1 MSSPWSWSSIVAL
14 AEEAPPEITTEDVF
28 GGDVDRPL
36 TEWVEEH
43 VTDNELVL
51 WAINNALEPALQ
63 ILIIVVLAIGM
74 LWFIRRTIRRAS
86 TRVKEPDTGRGR
98 RRDRRRGYD
107 EGRSRPSVRRAQ
119 RADALGALAN
129 SIAGVVV
136 WVVAL
141 FMVLGTFGISLGPLI
156 AGAGIVGL
164 ALGFGAQG
172 LVRDFISGSFML
184 IEDQYGVGDFIDAGE
199 MMGVVEGITL
209 RSTRIRDL
217 NGTLWH
223 VPNGEILRVGNMSQE
238 WSRAVLDVAVSYNTD
253 VDAAS
258 DIIQRVASAMAHEPE
273 YEEQFLDEPE
283 IWGVQDLGADSVDI
297 RLVIKTQP
305 GVHVKLLR
313 EIRRRIKAAFDAA
326 GIEIPFSQRT
336 VWLRT
341 EHPVALGDQRTTL
354 WSDPVL
360 DERARQAAV
369 EASVRGK
376 EGPAR
381 GRGERMPEQEEI
393 AEEVLDIDLG
403 DGQPR

>member
-1 MSSPWSWSSIVAL
+1 MSSSWSSSSTVAL

-36 TEWVEEH
+36 TEWVEEN
-43 VTDNELVL
+43 VTDHELVI

-63 ILIIVVLAIGM
+63 ILIIVLVAIGM

-86 TRVKEPDTGRGR
+86 ARIKEPDNGRGR
-98 RRDRRRGYD
+98 RGDGGGYD
-107 EGRSRPSVRRAQ
+107 EGRARPSIRRAQ

-129 SIAGVVV
+129 SLAGVIV

-172 LVRDFISGSFML
+172 LVRDFISGAFML

-258 DIIQRVASAMAHEPE
+258 DIIQRVASAMASEPE

-326 GIEIPFSQRT
+326 GVEIPFSQRT

-341 EHPVALGDQRTTL
+341 EHPVAIGDQRTTL
-354 WSDPVL
+354 WPDPVL

-381 GRGERMPEQEEI
+381 GRGDRMPEQEEI
-393 AEEVLDIDLG
+393 AEDVLDIELG
-403 DGQPR
+403 DGEPR